1 MFNKKLKLTI
11 FRHLAPWYGDDPVS
25 YCNRIA
31 GTDGQTVP
39 AGTTVND
46 ILDIFVSDLTMT
58 IWMTHGASDTYRI
71 FGKNCYNKK
80 SDFSISFWFRQEIF
94 FIKNKRSKRRC

>member
-1 MFNKKLKLTI
+1 MLSLF
-11 FRHLAPWYGDDPVS
+11 FRNLAPWYGDDPVS
-25 YCNRIA
+25 YCNRIS

-39 AGTTVND
+39 AGTTTDD

-71 FGKNCYNKK
+71 RVCKK
-80 SDFSISFWFRQEIF
+80 LLQLRAF
-94 FIKNKRSKRRC
+94 FLHLEKVENRAKKGHCQKTGL